1 MFSLDVL
8 ASTTTLLGAGAEV
21 VVVVVVVMQSIGLTS
36 LGLRCPVH
44 GPQSYQHRDP
54 LSYN

>member
-8 ASTTTLLGAGAEV
+8 ASTTTLLGAGAE